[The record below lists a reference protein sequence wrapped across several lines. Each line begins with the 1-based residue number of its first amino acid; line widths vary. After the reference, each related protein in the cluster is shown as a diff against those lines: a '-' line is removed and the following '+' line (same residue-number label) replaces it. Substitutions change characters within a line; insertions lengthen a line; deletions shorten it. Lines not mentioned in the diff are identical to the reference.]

1 MRTIGNLKLEK
12 QMSTFDEAGNHCAA
26 MDPNM
31 GTVDGGLA
39 WLVFFVFWGCVFCFF
54 FFWEG
59 GVCRELVSIGVSG
72 GDGLIHEGYLF
83 ILLIRTL
90 LY

>member
-12 QMSTFDEAGNHCAA
+12 QMSTFDEVGNHCAA

-39 WLVFFVFWGCVFCFF
+39 LVFFFF
-54 FFWEG
+54 FCW
-59 GVCRELVSIGVSG
+59 CKELVSTGVSG

>member
-12 QMSTFDEAGNHCAA
+12 QMSTFDEVGNHCAA

-31 GTVDGGLA
+31 VR
-39 WLVFFVFWGCVFCFF
+39 WMVVYHWFFFF
-54 FFWEG
+54 FFW
-59 GVCRELVSIGVSG
+59 CKELVSTGVSG

>member
-12 QMSTFDEAGNHCAA
+12 QMSTFDEVGNHCAA

-39 WLVFFVFWGCVFCFF
+39 LVFFFF
-54 FFWEG
+54 FG
-59 GVCRELVSIGVSG
+59 ARNLL
-72 GDGLIHEGYLF
+72 GLG
-83 ILLIRTL
+83 
-90 LY
+90 

>member
-1 MRTIGNLKLEK
+1 MRTNLKLEK

-39 WLVFFVFWGCVFCFF
+39 LFF
-54 FFWEG
+54 FFF
-59 GVCRELVSIGVSG
+59 GVAGN
-72 GDGLIHEGYLF
+72 
-83 ILLIRTL
+83 LLAL
-90 LY
+90 G

>member
-12 QMSTFDEAGNHCAA
+12 QTSTFDEVGNHCAA

-31 GTVDGGLA
+31 ERWIA
-39 WLVFFVFWGCVFCFF
+39 LVFFFF
-54 FFWEG
+54 FCW
-59 GVCRELVSIGVSG
+59 CKELVSTGVSG